1 MEQNFSRIPS
11 QSSTGLS
18 RLPLRTYMAYPSLA
32 AEPAPAGLE
41 TESLFDYVRILISNY
56 KALLL
61 AMLIGILAA
70 VAVTLPEAPVY
81 RARTTLEIQSL
92 NNEFLNNKQASPG
105 GDDASPASIIADI
118 QTQIKIIDSEF
129 LVDRVVDR
137 LKQNGKLDCL
147 RKNGERSLIESLFH
161 KSDRVPADAAI
172 AQFRANAFKNLT
184 VSQISQTRVIEVLFK
199 APDAHLAADFV
210 NTLDSEYIESNIEA
224 RWKMSER
231 TSLWLG
237 RQLDDTRAKLER
249 SELNLQDYARRVG
262 LVFTASD
269 DMGKANIAEEKLR
282 ELQSAVSRAQEVR
295 SAAQSR
301 YETAQAA
308 TPESLADVLDNQ
320 TLRDLQRQIT
330 DLRRQQAEMN
340 SLFTPKYEKVKL
352 IEVQIAPLEEAFN
365 KERTAVLGRIRTDYK
380 TALRNEQLLRADYK
394 TQAVVLS
401 DQADKSI
408 QYGILKRDVDSNRQ
422 LYESM
427 LQQFKAS
434 SVASVMRASNIRIID
449 PGKAPTGPYSPN
461 LTINVL
467 LGLIAGLVF
476 GVAFVLI
483 RRSVDVTFQQPG
495 DVNLWTGLPM
505 LGVIPAKSLTAGPRK
520 FGFLEKVGFRP
531 ATATN
536 GIVAEAFRTVL
547 TSILFSG
554 HNGIVPRVLVLTS
567 PDPEDGK
574 TTVTVNLAIAL
585 AEIRLRVVIV
595 DADLRKPRV
604 HEVFNVKNDCGLSNL
619 LNVETVAAEAVSNL
633 VQGTSTPGIY
643 VLPSGPLDGA
653 NLLHSPHLDTILK
666 ELRNQFDMVL
676 IDTPPA
682 TQLPDSR
689 IVGKFSDGIILITR
703 AGSTTRDAAGAV
715 VRRFMDD
722 RTPLLGAILNNWKPI
737 GRSQTLRYYEQYTR
751 QNDNASTA
759 IVEASQS

>member
-1 MEQNFSRIPS
+1 MS
-11 QSSTGLS
+11 LS
-18 RLPLRTYMAYPSLA
+18 RLPLRTYTAYPSLA
-32 AEPAPAGLE
+32 AEPLPTSGLE

-56 KALLL
+56 KTLVL
-61 AMLIGILAA
+61 AMVIGVLAA
-70 VAVTLPEAPVY
+70 VAVTVPEAPVY

-137 LKQNGKLDCL
+137 LKQNGKLACL
-147 RKNGERSLIESLFH
+147 TKNGERSLFDSLFH
-161 KSDRVPADAAI
+161 KSANIPTDAAI

-199 APDAHLAADFV
+199 APNPALAADFV

-231 TSLWLG
+231 TSQWLG
-237 RQLDDTRAKLER
+237 HQLDDTRAKLER

-308 TPESLADVLDNQ
+308 TPDSLADVLDDQ
-320 TLRDLQRQIT
+320 TLRDLQRQLT

-352 IEVQIAPLEEAFN
+352 IEVQIAPLEDAFK
-365 KERTAVLGRIRTDYK
+365 KERGAVLGRIRTDYR
-380 TALRNEQLLRADYK
+380 TALRNEQLLKEDYK
-394 TQAVVLS
+394 TQAAVLS

-408 QYGILKRDVDSNRQ
+408 QYGILKRDVESNRQ

-449 PGKAPTGPYSPN
+449 PGKMPTGPYSPN
-461 LTINVL
+461 LIINVL

-476 GVAFVLI
+476 GVAFILI
-483 RRSVDVTFQQPG
+483 RRSIDMTFQQPG
-495 DVNLWTGLPM
+495 DVSLWTGLPV
-505 LGVIPAKSLTAGPRK
+505 LGVIPAKSLSVGYK
-520 FGFLEKVGFRP
+520 NGLLEKVGFR
-531 ATATN
+531 ATQATT
-536 GIVAEAFRTVL
+536 GIVAEAFRAVL

-554 HNGIVPRVLVLTS
+554 QNGSVPRVLVLTS
-567 PDPEDGK
+567 ANPADGK
-574 TTVTVNLAIAL
+574 TTVTVNLAVAL
-585 AEIRLRVVIV
+585 AEIRLKVVIV
-595 DADLRKPRV
+595 DADLRKPRI
-604 HEVFNVKNDCGLSNL
+604 HEVFEVQNERGLSNL
-619 LNVETVAAEAVSNL
+619 LNAHTIAPEAVGNL
-633 VQGTSTPGIY
+633 VQRTSTPGIH
-643 VLPSGPLDGA
+643 VLPSGPHGDA
-653 NLLHSPHLDTILK
+653 NLLHSPHLDTILT
-666 ELRNQFDMVL
+666 ELKSQFDMVL

-682 TQLPDSR
+682 SQLPDSR
-689 IVGKFSDGIILITR
+689 IVGKFSDGIILVTR
-703 AGSTTRDAAGAV
+703 AGNTTREAAGAV
-715 VRRFMDD
+715 VRRFMED
-722 RTPLLGAILNNWKPI
+722 RTLLLGAILNDWKPV
-737 GRSQTLRYYEQYTR
+737 GRSQTLRYYEQYTSAR
-751 QNDNASTA
+751 STSTA
-759 IVEASQS
+759 VVKA